1 MPLHHSSV
9 APPPSCWFPG
19 KVCEMLLLCSPRFCR
34 LCFLTQNRLAKSRA
48 AVTWSCQV
56 TSVALC
62 TASRC
67 DIFSTV
73 STVGKHRHG
82 PSQATCN
89 WFGRANV
96 PFSWHLIQKVSKLN
110 CLSWPAV
117 LDIRKLNQTSCYK
130 DGWRRQND
138 IICYL
143 ERGPGNP
150 FPRNTEHLFH
160 LGPRSTK
167 NYSHAWWR
175 NNTICDIYS
184 MYVFVRNPPS
194 QIRPH
199 R

>member
-1 MPLHHSSV
+1 MNWNERKSELTWSTTVPPTSPLRLSEMPLHHSSV

-73 STVGKHRHG
+73 STVGKQRHG

-96 PFSWHLIQKVSKLN
+96 PFPWHLIQKVSKLN

-117 LDIRKLNQTSCYK
+117 LDIRKLNRTSCYK
-130 DGWRRQND
+130 DGWRRAKRYYMLPWEGSGQS
-138 IICYL
+138 
-143 ERGPGNP
+143 
-150 FPRNTEHLFH
+150 FPQKYWTL
-160 LGPRSTK
+160 
-167 NYSHAWWR
+167 
-175 NNTICDIYS
+175 I
-184 MYVFVRNPPS
+184 PPWS
-194 QIRPH
+194 A
-199 R
+199 